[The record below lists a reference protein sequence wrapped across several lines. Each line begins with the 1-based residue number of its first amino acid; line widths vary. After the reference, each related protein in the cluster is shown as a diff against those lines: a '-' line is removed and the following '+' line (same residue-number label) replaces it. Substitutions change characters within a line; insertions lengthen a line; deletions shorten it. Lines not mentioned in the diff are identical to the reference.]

1 MGIKLILI
9 LTLLMGCE
17 NFNSEQ
23 EKESP
28 LSIYMELPTE
38 NGYYIY
44 DYPIGSPSSYTQVK
58 YNTDEL
64 TRVFWTSTDSFTY
77 IYQGITITEPIINYS
92 TYSNDDGDGQQLVYI
107 YQDHIRDTLD
117 IIGCV
122 DENCEMIEFIVN

>member
-1 MGIKLILI
+1 
-9 LTLLMGCE
+9 
-17 NFNSEQ
+17 
-23 EKESP
+23 
-28 LSIYMELPTE
+28 MELPTE

-44 DYPIGSPSSYTQVK
+44 NYPIGSPSSYTQVK